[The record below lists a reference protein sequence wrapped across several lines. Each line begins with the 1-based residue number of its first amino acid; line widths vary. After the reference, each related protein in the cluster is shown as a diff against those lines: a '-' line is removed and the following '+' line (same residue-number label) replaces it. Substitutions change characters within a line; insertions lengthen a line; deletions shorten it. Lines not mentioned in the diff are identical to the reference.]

1 MIKKSLHR
9 FYILALALVATLFF
23 FGAKPDHHS
32 IISKSDKIELTADV
46 YSIHSSCP
54 CHQPFEIENKEEQ
67 PTTEDDESKESGH
80 GDLVTSFDSS
90 SFLQK
95 TASLTKDEV
104 VSKSQTEYHTPAY
117 VRLRSILI

>member
-9 FYILALALVATLFF
+9 FYILGLALVATLLF
-23 FGAKPDHHS
+23 FGANPDHHA
-32 IISKSDKIELTADV
+32 ISKSDKVEVSGDV

-67 PTTEDDESKESGH
+67 PTSEDDESKESGH
-80 GDLVTSFDSS
+80 GDFISNFDSVS
-90 SFLQK
+90 LLQK
-95 TASLTKDEV
+95 NASLSGDEV

>member
-1 MIKKSLHR
+1 MIKKSFHR
-9 FYILALALVATLFF
+9 FYILSLALVATLFF
-23 FGAKPDHHS
+23 FGSKPDHNLKF
-32 IISKSDKIELTADV
+32 KSTKVELSAEV
-46 YSIHSSCP
+46 YSIHSTCP

-80 GDLVTSFDSS
+80 GGFAASFDSS
-90 SFLQK
+90 SLIQK
-95 TASLTKDEV
+95 SSSLSADEV

>member
-1 MIKKSLHR
+1 MVKKSLHR
-9 FYILALALVATLFF
+9 FYILGLALVATLFF
-23 FGAKPDHHS
+23 FGAKPERNTIH
-32 IISKSDKIELTADV
+32 KSDKVELSAEV

-80 GDLVTSFDSS
+80 GDFVASFDSS
-90 SFLQK
+90 SLIQK
-95 TASLTKDEV
+95 TASLSKDEV